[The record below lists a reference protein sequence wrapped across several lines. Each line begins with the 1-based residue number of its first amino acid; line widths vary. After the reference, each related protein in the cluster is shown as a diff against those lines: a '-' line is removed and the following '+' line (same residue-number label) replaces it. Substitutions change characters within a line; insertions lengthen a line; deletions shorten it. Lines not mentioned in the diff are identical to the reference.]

1 MQVVA
6 ERGKYFYGYTDY
18 LVSSLLRTFCGCCC
32 SKNSDSWY
40 SRRVQKLERHEVA
53 SERLANEID
62 IVKLLYLQRV
72 GAFMAKLILK
82 KHQRAL
88 VSNFKKYQLESFAH
102 ADPKSKTPGKVSGE
116 DSKLLGGIP

>member
-1 MQVVA
+1 MMQVVA
-6 ERGKYFYGYTDY
+6 ERGKYFYGYTDF

-62 IVKLLYLQRV
+62 IVKLLYL
-72 GAFMAKLILK
+72 
-82 KHQRAL
+82 
-88 VSNFKKYQLESFAH
+88 
-102 ADPKSKTPGKVSGE
+102 
-116 DSKLLGGIP
+116 